1 MNGILT
7 TDHPAWHVHEDGT
20 RARAVRTASGIWVLS
35 FDERGLHMECV
46 QGTEDVKPTFITT
59 DPACLPG
66 TVPAAL
72 RSGLTALDAT
82 QRLANPW
89 LWDAITTAVLRQVVR
104 AEQARKLYRVWCH
117 TFGTSVQ
124 GPFGDLA
131 IAPGPAK
138 VLALSE
144 AEFANVGA
152 KFHRTALQAAAT
164 SYERHHG
171 TWEGLD
177 AADLVTALKGTPRI
191 GPWRSERIPTWS
203 AKSTSPP
210 SAFAFARIAGQV
222 SSRQTRTASWFCSTA
237 RLSGRWND
245 RPQRRRYLP
254 TPCSVSR
261 TRYSFA
267 IRSPTPARVHSC
279 PASPRSQGR

>member
-191 GPWRSERIPTWS
+191 GPWTAAAAASDSTGDFSVYPHDDLAVRTWA
-203 AKSTSPP
+203 AKIAPAYP
-210 SAFAFARIAGQV
+210 WPGKKDKAFGPQWTGWAG
-222 SSRQTRTASWFCSTA
+222 TDRTALHTLTLSTLTWGSHA
-237 RLSGRWND
+237 RADLED
-245 RPQRRRYLP
+245 
-254 TPCSVSR
+254 PCGS
-261 TRYSFA
+261 
-267 IRSPTPARVHSC
+267 
-279 PASPRSQGR
+279 